1 MLAPGGKP
9 SVMGTTMNNDFIA
22 LAASA
27 IAVVSLSLSLHLWS
41 ESKACSTSLKEHL
54 QTIET
59 MERTLLMTK

>member
-1 MLAPGGKP
+1 
-9 SVMGTTMNNDFIA
+9 MNNDFIA